1 MTQVNSPSTTAPLSV
16 SVVIPVYRGED
27 TLPALMAELALQ
39 TSTQTTQLGRTYKIG
54 EVLLVWDR
62 GPGRSD
68 DVIRDLARQ
77 YSWIKPI
84 WLSRNFGQH
93 AATLAGMTS
102 SGGDWIV
109 TMDEDG
115 QQDPEFI
122 ANLIDAA
129 YEQGAQL
136 VYGTPTNPPPHSKMR
151 NLGSKT
157 AKKLF
162 TNVLADSKFADFNS
176 YRLVLG
182 EVGRSVAAYTGNG
195 VYLDVALSW
204 VVADVT
210 TCPVVAREE
219 GREAQNYNYRRLFS
233 HFGRLV
239 ISSGTKPLAVVS
251 WLGIL
256 FVLLGAIVTAWVLW
270 QRFTGDVPVTG
281 WASTFVALM
290 VIGGAIL
297 LSLGIVAQ
305 YVGAATNMSL
315 GKPLY
320 VVVRDPAATFDPRA
334 TQAHNKE

>member
-1 MTQVNSPSTTAPLSV
+1 MPHTQNQESRPLNI
-16 SVVIPVYRGED
+16 SVVIPVYRGEE
-27 TLPALMAELALQ
+27 TLPSLMTELEKF
-39 TSTQTTQLGRTYKIG
+39 TTTQLTPQGRPFAVS

-68 DVIRDLARQ
+68 EVIRELSRKHE
-77 YSWIKPI
+77 WVKPI

-115 QQDPEFI
+115 QQDPRFI
-122 ANLIDAA
+122 ADMIDTA
-129 YEQGAQL
+129 YNENAQL
-136 VYGTPTNPPPHSKMR
+136 VYGTPTNPPPHSKVR
-151 NLGSKT
+151 NLGSRS
-157 AKKLF
+157 AKRLF
-162 TNVLADSKFADFNS
+162 TNVLSDSKFAEFNS

-204 VVADVT
+204 VVADAT
-210 TCPVVAREE
+210 TCPVVARQE
-219 GREAQNYNYRRLFS
+219 GRSAENYNYRRLFA

-239 ISSGTKPLAVVS
+239 VSSGTKPLAIVS
-251 WLGIL
+251 WLGIF
-256 FVLLGAIVTAWVLW
+256 FVLIGGLVSVWVLW
-270 QRFTGDVPVTG
+270 QRFVGDLAVTG

-320 VVVRDPAATFDPRA
+320 VVVRDPASTFDPRS
-334 TQAHNKE
+334 TDPKQ

>member
-1 MTQVNSPSTTAPLSV
+1 MREIQALTSEQLTPQGHKFSV
-16 SVVIPVYRGED
+16 R
-27 TLPALMAELALQ
+27 
-39 TSTQTTQLGRTYKIG
+39 

-68 DVIRDLARQ
+68 EVIRSLAEE
-77 YSWIKPI
+77 YSWVKPV

-122 ANLIDAA
+122 SSMIDVA
-129 YEQGAQL
+129 YNDGAQL
-136 VYGTPTNPPPHSKMR
+136 VYGTPTNSPPHSKLR
-151 NLGSKT
+151 NFGSRT

-162 TNVLADSKFADFNS
+162 TNILADQEFADFNS
-176 YRLVLG
+176 YRLILG
-182 EVGRSVAAYTGNG
+182 EIGRSVAAYTGNG

-204 VVADVT
+204 VVADVA
-210 TCPVVAREE
+210 TCPVVGREE
-219 GREAQNYNYRRLFS
+219 GREAQNYNYRSLFS
-233 HFGRLV
+233 HFGRLI
-239 ISSGTKPLAVVS
+239 ISSGTKPLAIVS
-251 WLGIL
+251 WLGIF
-256 FVLLGAIVTAWVLW
+256 FVLLGGFVSLWVLW
-270 QRFTGDVPVTG
+270 QRFTGDLAIAG

-334 TQAHNKE
+334 TQAPREP

>member
-1 MTQVNSPSTTAPLSV
+1 MDELGALTSPQSTKKGRAYRV
-16 SVVIPVYRGED
+16 S
-27 TLPALMAELALQ
+27 
-39 TSTQTTQLGRTYKIG
+39 

-62 GPGRSD
+62 GPGNSD
-68 DVIRDLARQ
+68 QVIRTLAAEHE
-77 YSWIKPI
+77 WVKPI

-115 QQDPEFI
+115 QQDPRFI
-122 ANLIDAA
+122 ADMIDAA
-129 YEQGAQL
+129 YDSGAQL
-136 VYGTPTNPPPHSKMR
+136 VYGTPTNPPPHSKVR
-151 NLGSKT
+151 NLGSKF

-176 YRLVLG
+176 FRLVLG

-210 TCPVVAREE
+210 TCAVIAREE
-219 GREAQNYNYRRLFS
+219 GREAANYNYRRLFS

-256 FVLLGAIVTAWVLW
+256 FVLLGAMVTAWVLW

-320 VVVRDPAATFDPRA
+320 VVVRDPAVTFDPA
-334 TQAHNKE
+334 ASKDYNDK

>member
-1 MTQVNSPSTTAPLSV
+1 M
-16 SVVIPVYRGED
+16 SVVIPVYRGEQ
-27 TLPALMAELALQ
+27 TLPSLLQELSLLTNDQ
-39 TSTQTTQLGRTYKIG
+39 VTQEGRSFRIG

-62 GPGRSD
+62 GPGDSD
-68 DVIRDLARQ
+68 RTIRELAAQ
-77 YSWIKPI
+77 YDWVKPV

-115 QQDPEFI
+115 QQDPVFI
-122 ANLIDAA
+122 ADMIDTA
-129 YEQGAQL
+129 YRDGAQL
-136 VYGTPTNPPPHSKMR
+136 VYGTPTNPPPHSRVR
-151 NLGSKT
+151 NLGSKL
-157 AKKLF
+157 AKRLF
-162 TNVLADSKFADFNS
+162 TNVLADSKFAEFNS
-176 YRLVLG
+176 YRLILG
-182 EVGRSVAAYTGNG
+182 EIGRSVAAYTGNG

-204 VVADVT
+204 VVADAT
-210 TCPVVAREE
+210 TCPVKARQE
-219 GREAQNYNYRRLFS
+219 GREAANYNYRSLFS

-239 ISSGTKPLAVVS
+239 ISSGTKPLAIVS
-251 WLGIL
+251 WLGVL
-256 FVLLGAIVTAWVLW
+256 FVVLGALVSVWVLY
-270 QRFTGDVPVTG
+270 QRFTGDVPIAG

-320 VVVRDPAATFDPRA
+320 VVVRDPAATFDPRSTKA
-334 TQAHNKE
+334 PTLP